1 MIQLWQDVR
10 YAVRT
15 LSKSPGFLLIAVLSL
30 ALGIGANTAIF
41 AVINAVMLR
50 ALPVSNPDRLALL
63 TDPGSSGTNV
73 ETTEHGERN
82 MLSYPEFDRLRAGN
96 SVFSGMFAAM
106 SAPATVDVAES
117 EGTAGT
123 AKARVQLVS
132 GEFFEV
138 LGVKAALGRVFRPQ
152 EDKAPGANPVAV
164 ISYGFWER
172 ELAGD
177 RSALSKTLRIGRGL
191 FHIVGIAPPGFR
203 GMLVGNDTDVWL
215 PISMQAQALPGRDYL
230 TPRDT
235 LWLQVMGRLPPG
247 IPVERAQAGVN
258 VEFQQILREWAAAA
272 PTEKERRGMLNQK
285 IKLREGAKGAS
296 TLRDRFSDPLE
307 LLMAMVGL
315 VLFVACANIANLT
328 LARAS
333 GRQRELGVRLAL
345 GAGRGR
351 IVRQLLTE
359 SMLVAAMGG
368 VLGMVLAFWTTDL
381 LLALVR
387 RGFDGVAL
395 DPARDARVFLFTA
408 AVSVL
413 TGVLFG
419 LGPALRAA
427 RIDVN
432 RTMGANVRGAT
443 GMRGGLQAG
452 RALVVAQVTFSL
464 MLCIGAALFVRS
476 LHNLLSVNLGID
488 REHLLLARIDP
499 VAAGYSQAAMP
510 ALCERIRDRL
520 KTIPGVRDAA
530 VSNDGLFTGDEGD
543 HISIDGGIKRTED
556 EMGSNWTLIGPGYLH
571 TLGISL
577 LRGRAIDEADMERGR
592 PVCVVNQAFAKY
604 FFGDE
609 SPIGHHVTDLYP
621 TTVTTF
627 EIVGVVDDVR
637 EHRLRGK
644 IPPRFYGNYAHPIGT
659 LTAPAM
665 VVSAV
670 GDPVRVVETVRRALA
685 EVDRSLPVLNIRTLN
700 QQLDRGAITQR
711 LTADLSACFGGLA
724 LLMAAIGLYG
734 VMSYSMARRTSEIG
748 IRMALGASQGSV
760 MWMAMRETLGMVAVG
775 VALGLAA
782 AFGLGRVVESQ
793 LFGLSAADPL
803 AMGVA
808 VAVIVCA
815 AALAGFV
822 PARRAA
828 RLDPMTALRC
838 E

>member
-1 MIQLWQDVR
+1 MMQLWQELR

-15 LSKSPGFLLIAVLSL
+15 LSKSPGFLLVAVLSL

-41 AVINAVMLR
+41 AVVNAVMLR
-50 ALPVSNPDRLALL
+50 SLPVANPERLALL
-63 TDPGSSGTNV
+63 TDPGASGTNV
-73 ETTEHGERN
+73 ETTEGGERH
-82 MLSYPEFDRLRAGN
+82 MLSYPEFQQLRARN
-96 SVFSGMFAAM
+96 SEFSGMFAAM
-106 SAPATVDVAES
+106 SAPAALDVTES
-117 EGTAGT
+117 GGAGLG
-123 AKARVQLVS
+123 KARVQLVS
-132 GEFFEV
+132 GEFFDV
-138 LGVKAALGRVFRPQ
+138 LGVKPALGRVFTAA
-152 EDKAPGANPVAV
+152 EDQTRGANPLAV
-164 ISYGFWER
+164 ISYGFWQR

-177 RSALSKTLRIGRGL
+177 RAALGKTLHIGGGMFRVIG
-191 FHIVGIAPPGFR
+191 VAPPGFR
-203 GMLVGNDTDVWL
+203 GMLVGSDTDVWL
-215 PISMQAQALPGRDYL
+215 PITMQAQALPGRDYL

-235 LWLQVMGRLPPG
+235 LWLQVMGRLAPG
-247 IPVERAQAGVN
+247 MSLQKAQSGVN
-258 VEFQQILREWAAAA
+258 VEFQQILREWTPPAA
-272 PTEKERRGMLNQK
+272 TERERRNLLAEK
-285 IKLREGAKGAS
+285 LKLRDGAKGAS
-296 TLRDRFSDPLE
+296 MLRDRFSDPLE

-315 VLFVACANIANLT
+315 VLLIACANIANLT

-359 SMLVAAMGG
+359 SLLVAALGG
-368 VLGMVLAFWTTDL
+368 ALGIAIAFWATDL

-395 DPARDARVFLFTA
+395 DAANDVRVFLFTA
-408 AVSVL
+408 AVAVL

-427 RIDVN
+427 RFDVN
-432 RTMGANVRGAT
+432 RSMAVNVRGAT
-443 GMRGGLQAG
+443 GMRGRLQSG
-452 RALVVAQVTFSL
+452 RVLVVAQVTLSL
-464 MLCIGAALFVRS
+464 LLCIGAALFVRS
-476 LHNLLSVNLGID
+476 LHNLLNVNLGID
-488 REHLLLARIDP
+488 REHLLMARIDP
-499 VAAGYSQAAMP
+499 SAAGYSQVAMP

-520 KTIPGVRDAA
+520 KTVPGVREAA

-543 HISIDGGIKRTED
+543 HIAIDGGIRRQED
-556 EMGSNWTLIGPGYLH
+556 EMQSNWTLAGPGYFS
-571 TLGISL
+571 TVGISL
-577 LRGRAIDEADMERGR
+577 LRGRVMDEADMERGR

-609 SPIGHHVTDLYP
+609 SPIGHHLTDLYP

-627 EIVGVVDDVR
+627 EIVGVVADAQ
-637 EHRLRGK
+637 EHGLRDRIGR
-644 IPPRFYGNYAHPIGT
+644 RFYGNYAHPIGT
-659 LTAPAM
+659 LTAPAL
-665 VVSAV
+665 VVRAA
-670 GDPVRVVETVRRALA
+670 GDPVGIVETVRRTLA
-685 EVDRSLPVLNIRTLN
+685 EIDRNMPVLNIRTLN
-700 QQLDRGAITQR
+700 QQLERGTIVQR

-760 MWMAMRETLGMVAVG
+760 LRMAMRETLWLVAAG
-775 VALGLAA
+775 VALGLGSAWW
-782 AFGLGRVVESQ
+782 LGRVVQSQ

-808 VAVIVCA
+808 VAVIVGA
-815 AALAGFV
+815 AGLAGLV

-828 RLDPMTALRC
+828 RVDPMTALRS